1 MRFFWTYLTDSN
13 VLLRIFGAYNSEGT
27 PGKQFFLSSN
37 SRKNRYITKQGK
49 VFDQSQLSI

>member
-27 PGKQFFLSSN
+27 PGKQFFLSSY